1 MNIPFGMLFNLLH
14 LPGLSILFGMEKQP
28 HQKRNKSKKLSR
40 DEWLS
45 RALEVLSQKGSTK
58 LRIDPLTESLGVTK
72 GSFYWH
78 FEDRADFVKSLAEYW
93 AQYSTEQV
101 IEMVNTTKGS
111 ASDRLLKLMEFVCL
125 RDLGKYD
132 VPIRSWAT
140 QEPAVARIVKKVDEQ
155 RLAFVRS
162 LFSEL
167 GFKGK
172 ELDMRSRTLA
182 VFLSFEFG
190 SFAGGTKRARLDLLK
205 RTHAFFTGL

>member
-1 MNIPFGMLFNLLH
+1 MNILFGMFINLL
-14 LPGLSILFGMEKQP
+14 LIQQLSILFGMERQHLK
-28 HQKRNKSKKLSR
+28 KGNKSGKLSR

-45 RALEVLSQKGSTK
+45 RALEVLTQKGSTK
-58 LRIDPLTESLGVTK
+58 LRIDPLTERLGVTK

-93 AQYSTEQV
+93 ARYSTEQV
-101 IEMVNTTKGS
+101 VEIVHTTKDS
-111 ASDRLLKLMEFVCL
+111 ASDRLLKLMESVVL
-125 RDLGKYD
+125 EDLGKYD

-140 QEPAVARIVKKVDEQ
+140 QEPAVARIVKNVDEQ
-155 RLAFVRS
+155 RYAFVRS

-172 ELDMRSRTLA
+172 ELDMRSRTFA

-190 SFAGGTKRARLDLLK
+190 SYAGGTKRARLDLLK
-205 RTHAFFTGL
+205 RTHAFFTRL